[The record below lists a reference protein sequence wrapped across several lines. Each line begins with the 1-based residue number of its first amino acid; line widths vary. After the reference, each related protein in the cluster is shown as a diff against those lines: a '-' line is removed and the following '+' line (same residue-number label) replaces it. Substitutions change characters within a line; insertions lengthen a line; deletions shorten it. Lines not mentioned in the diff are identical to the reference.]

1 MSRSSMNRFVVLGGL
16 IGGAFDISYAI
27 IYSSL
32 RGVAPERILQS
43 VASGL
48 LGKDAFTGGLPAAAL
63 GLFLHF
69 FIAVVAAF
77 VFYAASRK
85 LAWLVQRPI
94 AAGALFGAAMYG
106 VMNFVVLP
114 LSAIPFT
121 RKYAPVGVIS
131 ELAVHMFLFGCSIAL
146 CVRAGQRRSAA
157 MA

>member
-1 MSRSSMNRFVVLGGL
+1 MSRSSINRFVVLGGL
-16 IGGAFDISYAI
+16 IGGAFDICYAI

-32 RGVAPERILQS
+32 RGVAPERVLQS

-48 LGKDAFTGGLPAAAL
+48 LGKEAFAGGLPTALL

-85 LAWLVQRPI
+85 LAWLVARPVT
-94 AAGALFGAAMYG
+94 AGALFGGGMYV

-114 LSAIPFT
+114 LSAVPFT

-131 ELAVHMFLFGCSIAL
+131 ELLVHMFLFGSSIAL
-146 CVRAGQRRSAA
+146 CVRGGLRRSAA
-157 MA
+157 VA